1 MLRAPARG
9 RKIRNFAHPH
19 PCGCFPDLPLE
30 PLMKLPLRH
39 TLLAVAAIAFLGVS
53 GVAFSKDK
61 LETERDKAS
70 YLVGM
75 QIGGS
80 LQQIKDEID
89 LPIVFQAIETVLNEG
104 TPLLSQEEAGTVQ
117 KAFAERLQAKH
128 AAEQQATATK
138 NKQEGEAFLAANKN
152 AKGVKT
158 TASGLQYL
166 VITEG
171 KGPKPAT
178 TDRVKVH
185 YTGTLLDG
193 TKFDSSVDR
202 GEPAEFALN
211 QVIPG
216 WTEGLQL
223 MPVGSK
229 YTLWIPSD
237 LAYGDRGTPGPI
249 GPNAQVS
256 TAQSRSKRPA
266 SDRRPFSFRSSIV
279 LPAERN
285 HAPHLRGQGR
295 SWACKQAVEMPKRQC
310 KLRYFCRSGLACERA
325 IVIP

>member
-1 MLRAPARG
+1 
-9 RKIRNFAHPH
+9 
-19 PCGCFPDLPLE
+19 
-30 PLMKLPLRH
+30 MKLPLRH
-39 TLLAVAAIAFLGVS
+39 TLLAVAAITFLGVS
-53 GVAFSKDK
+53 SVAFSKDK

-80 LQQIKDEID
+80 LEQIKGEID
-89 LPIVFQAIETVLNEG
+89 LPIVFQAIETVIKG
-104 TPLLSQEEAGTVQ
+104 DTPLLSQEEAGTVQ
-117 KAFAERLQAKH
+117 KAFAERLQTKH
-128 AAEQQATATK
+128 AAEQQVTATK
-138 NKQEGEAFLAANKN
+138 NKQEGEAFLATNKS

-166 VITEG
+166 VVTEG

-185 YTGTLLDG
+185 YTGTLLDV

-249 GPNAQVS
+249 GPNATLKFDVELLE
-256 TAQSRSKRPA
+256 
-266 SDRRPFSFRSSIV
+266 IV
-279 LPAERN
+279 
-285 HAPHLRGQGR
+285 
-295 SWACKQAVEMPKRQC
+295 K
-310 KLRYFCRSGLACERA
+310 
-325 IVIP
+325 